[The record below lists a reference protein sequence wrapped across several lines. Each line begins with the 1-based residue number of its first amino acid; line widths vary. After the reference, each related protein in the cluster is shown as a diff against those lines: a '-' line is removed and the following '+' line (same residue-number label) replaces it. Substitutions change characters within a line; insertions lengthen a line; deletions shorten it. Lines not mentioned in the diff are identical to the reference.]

1 MNGFFNLV
9 FEVWNQDFL
18 GISIGNV
25 IISLVII
32 VISLILRAL
41 LISRV
46 FKFLEKLA
54 KETETEADDILL
66 ETLEKPIGNVPL
78 ALGLYLIIELLP
90 LSGIAD
96 VFLTNTVKALIA
108 FTIFSVLT
116 KAIGPIFELLAIK
129 SWVTAA
135 LSMWLE
141 RFTRVLIWI
150 LAIAIILDIFGV
162 EIGPIIAGLGLFSV
176 AVALG
181 AQDLFKNLISGILII
196 AENRFQPGDRIE
208 VDGKLHGIVETI
220 GFRSTMI
227 RLFNTSPMIIPNKDL
242 SDVNVTN
249 HGELRYR
256 RIKWQINLLYSTSV
270 EQLKLICEQIGEFI
284 KNDKEGFAIN
294 PGQESFAKAVEFGA
308 SSIDVEILCYSAERD
323 YSHYTDLKE
332 KLVHRVMESVRDNGS
347 DFAFP
352 SRSVYVE
359 SSHEIES

>member
-1 MNGFFNLV
+1 
-9 FEVWNQDFL
+9 
-18 GISIGNV
+18 
-25 IISLVII
+25 
-32 VISLILRAL
+32 
-41 LISRV
+41 
-46 FKFLEKLA
+46 
-54 KETETEADDILL
+54 
-66 ETLEKPIGNVPL
+66 
-78 ALGLYLIIELLP
+78 
-90 LSGIAD
+90 
-96 VFLTNTVKALIA
+96 
-108 FTIFSVLT
+108 
-116 KAIGPIFELLAIK
+116 
-129 SWVTAA
+129 
-135 LSMWLE
+135 MWLE

-270 EQLKLICEQIGEFI
+270 EQLKLICDQIGEYI
-284 KNDKEGFAIN
+284 SDDKEGFAIN

-323 YSHYTDLKE
+323 YSHYTDLKQ
-332 KLVHRVMESVRDNGS
+332 KLVYKVMEIVRENGS

-359 SSHEIES
+359 SSHETES

>member
-1 MNGFFNLV
+1 MDGFFNLI
-9 FEVWNQDFL
+9 FDVWNQDFL

-25 IISLVII
+25 VISIIII
-32 VISLILRAL
+32 VFSMILRAFI
-41 LISRV
+41 ISRV
-46 FKFLEKLA
+46 FKFLENLA

-96 VFLTNTVKALIA
+96 IFLTNTVKALIA
-108 FTIFSVLT
+108 YTIFSVLT
-116 KAIGPIFELLAIK
+116 KAIGPVFELLAIK

-270 EQLKLICEQIGEFI
+270 DQLKSICDQIGEFI
-284 KNDKEGFAIN
+284 NNDEEGL
-294 PGQESFAKAVEFGA
+294 Q
-308 SSIDVEILCYSAERD
+308 
-323 YSHYTDLKE
+323 
-332 KLVHRVMESVRDNGS
+332 
-347 DFAFP
+347 
-352 SRSVYVE
+352 
-359 SSHEIES
+359 

>member
-1 MNGFFNLV
+1 
-9 FEVWNQDFL
+9 
-18 GISIGNV
+18 
-25 IISLVII
+25 
-32 VISLILRAL
+32 
-41 LISRV
+41 
-46 FKFLEKLA
+46 
-54 KETETEADDILL
+54 
-66 ETLEKPIGNVPL
+66 
-78 ALGLYLIIELLP
+78 
-90 LSGIAD
+90 
-96 VFLTNTVKALIA
+96 
-108 FTIFSVLT
+108 
-116 KAIGPIFELLAIK
+116 
-129 SWVTAA
+129 
-135 LSMWLE
+135 
-141 RFTRVLIWI
+141 
-150 LAIAIILDIFGV
+150 
-162 EIGPIIAGLGLFSV
+162 
-176 AVALG
+176 
-181 AQDLFKNLISGILII
+181 
-196 AENRFQPGDRIE
+196 
-208 VDGKLHGIVETI
+208 
-220 GFRSTMI
+220 MI

-332 KLVHRVMESVRDNGS
+332 KLVHKVMEIVRDNGS